1 MSEVKK
7 LCAHSIPLFGK
18 HLIEASAGTGK
29 TYNITR
35 LYLRFLLERKLTVE
49 QILVMTFTKDATEE
63 LRGRIDNSIRE
74 AINNWDK
81 LVKSDE
87 YFQAIASKITK
98 NEALTLLKKAL
109 LYLDEAAIFTI
120 HGFCKRVLSQHAFA
134 TGMTFNAEMEND
146 CQALL
151 IEASED
157 FYRYLAK
164 ENADDFT
171 LLAAFWPTPQHF
183 VAQFSPAIRQNVD
196 VEVLSVDYHIER
208 FMQQAQVG
216 KEALVSNQEFLFS
229 ILVDPHKERVKR
241 QQEYLALL
249 EWLNAVL
256 VDIENAKVSMPNAF
270 FNGTRYSRKKEKED
284 LNAIFAPLKT
294 LQKQQKNLLK
304 NIEKAPAFMIVLQ
317 GVLAIRQALAEKKQQ
332 LNQLSFDD
340 LIIKLAQALKNDE
353 KQQLAQTLYE
363 QYPVALVDEFQDT
376 DPQQFTILQHI
387 YFQQKNSALY
397 LIGDPKQAIYAFRG
411 GDIFAYLSARQ
422 YCDQQWLMDTNWRSS
437 ALMIQGYN
445 RLFWGDHLSAP
456 AQDVFGYNI
465 PYSQVKVS
473 PKGEALTPLDK
484 QYQAL
489 QFVHFSEIDKADKA
503 SLQGLR
509 PVMATW
515 CAQEINRLLATNS
528 HKTTKLQ
535 AKDIAILVR
544 DGSEAAEIKTA
555 LLAQGL
561 SSVYL
566 SDRTNLLNSQE
577 AQQLLGILKGI
588 LFVENERLFNAALAD
603 PLFGFT
609 PQRFYCYQQD
619 LQQWQQLKYSFAQLR
634 DQWQHKSFIGMAL
647 SLLHHHFVIN
657 DEEKDRILTNL
668 IHLFEL
674 LQQASQ
680 RHQDG
685 QALLFWFEQ
694 QLNQE
699 IPEVEA
705 QLRLESDESL
715 IKVVTQHGSKGLEY
729 PVVFIPFATRHKDPL
744 MFGNKSVTL
753 INYHDEQGQLRLSLD
768 GAEKAKQAMQN
779 EAYAETIRLLYVAV
793 TRAEQ
798 RCYILTAN
806 FKNKENSPLGRTLKW
821 QKETEITSALTELA
835 QQQQHAIGVTVV
847 QVCDG
852 KLLLPHNEQCF
863 ISKQSEK
870 TIKAAQFTGKIER
883 NWWLSSF
890 SSLSKNIRYSS
901 VSAPDRDQN
910 SYVDNSV
917 ENQQSP
923 YLRFNLAKGA
933 HTGNLLHNILEKTD
947 FTLANWQ
954 ETMSKPLAHYG
965 DLLTHSVV
973 GYGEVATQA
982 QQQAALIAWLNE
994 IINTPLN
1001 QEKTLSLSKLSL
1013 QDTLR
1018 ESEFYFPMEQAKAPQ
1033 LIQLLADHR
1042 QSSQHK
1048 TSTHQLYLPHY
1059 QKLHGMMHGFI
1070 DLIFQYQG
1078 KFYLADY
1085 KSSHLG
1091 DHFNDYQFSSLASNI
1106 EKNHYDLQYLIY
1118 ALALHRYLQQRIEN
1132 YSVKEHFGGVYYLYL
1147 RGMTTNPVFNGYGV
1161 FYRKIKED
1169 ELNRLDD
1176 IFSGSA
1182 GINHN
1187 EK

>member
-35 LYLRFLLERKLTVE
+35 LYLRFLLERKLNVE

-74 AINNWDK
+74 AINNWDEFIDK
-81 LVKSDE
+81 DE
-87 YFQAIASKITK
+87 YFQVIASKITK
-98 NEALTLLKKAL
+98 NEALALLKKAL
-109 LYLDEAAIFTI
+109 LHLDEAAIFTI

-146 CQALL
+146 CQELL

-164 ENADDFT
+164 ENRDDFT
-171 LLAAFWPTPQHF
+171 LLATFWPTPQHF
-183 VAQFSPAIRQNVD
+183 ITQFSSAIRQNVE

-208 FMQQAQVG
+208 FVQQAQAA
-216 KEALVSNQEFLFS
+216 KDALVNHQNFLFS
-229 ILVDPHKERVKR
+229 VLVDSHKDKVKR
-241 QQEYLALL
+241 QQEYFALFS
-249 EWLNAVL
+249 WLNAAL
-256 VDIENAKVSMPNAF
+256 ADIENAKASSMPKAF
-270 FNGTRYSRKKEKED
+270 FNGTRYCRKKEKEE

-294 LQKQQKNLLK
+294 LQKQQKTLLE
-304 NIEKAPAFMIVLQ
+304 NIAKAPAFMIVHQ
-317 GVLAIRQALAEKKQQ
+317 GVMAIRKTLAEKKQQ

-340 LIIKLAQALKNDE
+340 LIIKLAQALENDE

-387 YFQQKNSALY
+387 YFQQTKSALY

-411 GDIFAYLSARQ
+411 GDVFAYLSARQ

-456 AQDVFGYNI
+456 AQDVFGYDI

-489 QFVHFSEIDKADKA
+489 QFIHFSEIDKTDKA
-503 SLQGLR
+503 SSQGLR

-515 CAQEINRLLATNS
+515 CAQEINRLLAS
-528 HKTTKLQ
+528 DKTTRLQ

-544 DGSEAAEIKTA
+544 DGSEAAEIKKA

-566 SDRTNLLNSQE
+566 SDRTNLLSSQE

-619 LQQWQQLKYSFAQLR
+619 LHQWQQLKYTFAQLR
-634 DQWQHKSFIGMAL
+634 DQWQHKSFISMAL
-647 SLLHHHFVIN
+647 TLLHHHFVIN
-657 DEEKDRILTNL
+657 DEEKDRTLTNL

-694 QLNQE
+694 QLNQAT
-699 IPEVEA
+699 PEVEA

-715 IKVVTQHGSKGLEY
+715 IKVVTQHSSKGLEY

-744 MFGNKSVTL
+744 KFAKKAVSL
-753 INYHDEQGQLRLSLD
+753 ISYHDEQGKLQLSLD
-768 GAEKAKQAMQN
+768 ASDKAKKTMQD
-779 EAYAETIRLLYVAV
+779 EVYAETIRLLYVAV

-806 FKNKENSPLGRTLKW
+806 FQNKENSPLGRTLKW
-821 QKETEITSALTELA
+821 QKETEITSVLTELA
-835 QQQQHAIGVTVV
+835 QQQPQTIGVTVV

-852 KLLLPHNEQCF
+852 KLLLPHNEQRVM
-863 ISKQSEK
+863 SKQSEK
-870 TIKAAQFTGKIER
+870 TIKAAQFRGKIER

-965 DLLTHSVV
+965 DLLTHSVINNDN
-973 GYGEVATQA
+973 VATQA
-982 QQQAALIAWLNE
+982 QQQAALITWLNE
-994 IINTPLN
+994 VIKTPLN
-1001 QEKTLSLSKLSL
+1001 QENTLSLSKLSL

-1033 LIQLLADHR
+1033 LLQLLSDHR
-1042 QSSQHK
+1042 QSSLHK
-1048 TSTHQLYLPHY
+1048 SSTHQLYLPHY

-1070 DLIFQYQG
+1070 DLIFHYQG
-1078 KFYLADY
+1078 KYYLADY

-1118 ALALHRYLQQRIEN
+1118 ALALHRYLHQRIEN
-1132 YSVKEHFGGVYYLYL
+1132 YNVKEHFGGVYYLYL
-1147 RGMTTNPVFNGYGV
+1147 RGMTINPAFNGYGV
-1161 FYRKIKED
+1161 FYRKIKEE
-1169 ELNRLDD
+1169 ELNRLDN
-1176 IFSGSA
+1176 IFSGAA
-1182 GINHN
+1182 GINTN